1 MGNIMCLYEA
11 FFHNEGKTR
20 FKCTIKF
27 NNEIIECYV
36 PCSCKISKL
45 YELKED
51 QPVLITSNSLKE
63 AKLKFS
69 LIAIGTQKKNI
80 LLNPLLSNYAYK
92 NYLQS
97 KKIEAKSEFQI
108 DRYRADFFVE
118 AKNEIIEVK
127 SILSDKAAVL
137 FPQVH
142 SSRFISQLKEIL
154 LLLEKKYKCTL
165 LLSVLNPN
173 IKKVLLDNSKP
184 EGNLIKQCIG
194 KGLKI
199 NLLNCIL
206 DNNNIPIMR
215 KSKTTLIYN

>member
-1 MGNIMCLYEA
+1 MELFLAYFIKEEN
-11 FFHNEGKTR
+11 TR
-20 FKCTIKF
+20 FKCRVNF
-27 NNEIIECYV
+27 CNSEIICYV

-45 YELKED
+45 YELKEG

-63 AKLKFS
+63 SKFKFS

-142 SSRFISQLKEIL
+142 SSRFISQLTEIL

-199 NLLNCIL
+199 QLLNCIL
-206 DNNNIPIMR
+206 DKNNIPIMR
-215 KSKTTLIYN
+215 KSKTTFIYN